1 MTASILFAEVV
12 SATLNADANAAELA
26 KQGYWGMMIAIL
38 GFLAFALVLIT
49 LFMRGQQTAIHTL
62 FAKAIDAN
70 AKLSEAID
78 ALGDETRES
87 NLKLQQYL
95 DRNLDKV
102 ASAIRDIGARVDDHS
117 ERITQLENQH
127 QRGPNS

>member
-1 MTASILFAEVV
+1 MNCITFLLANGVET
-12 SATLNADANAAELA
+12 TLSADAADLA
-26 KQGYWGMMIAIL
+26 KQGYWGMMIGIL
-38 GFLAFALVLIT
+38 CFLAFALVLIT
-49 LFMRGQQTAIHTL
+49 IFMRGQQSAIHAL

-78 ALGDETRES
+78 NLGDETRES

-102 ASAIRDIGARVDDHS
+102 ASAIREIGARVDDHND
-117 ERITQLENQH
+117 RITQLEYQH
-127 QRGPNS
+127 QRGPYDD